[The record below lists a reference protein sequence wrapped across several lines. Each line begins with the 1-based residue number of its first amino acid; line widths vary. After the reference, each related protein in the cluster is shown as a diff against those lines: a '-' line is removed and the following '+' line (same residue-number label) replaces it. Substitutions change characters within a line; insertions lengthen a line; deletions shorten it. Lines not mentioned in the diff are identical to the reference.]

1 MNIVCIKTMR
11 GDHMIMLAVLSAAS
25 MLMLYYGSLMTPTE
39 VYLPISPST
48 LRHSKPEPEVTTTST
63 LAPTTTTSTPKLR
76 ADANICCQAET
87 PICKACHEGISVEEY
102 LEKQLYKFIKTPQVN
117 LCKKYHVLKGEN
129 SKEPDVRICL
139 DNIKPPCNVISV
151 GIAYN
156 FIFDDFMLK
165 HGCRVWSYDPSM
177 RKGNY
182 KRGKLHKFLPIGI
195 GDKDTMNGDKSTL
208 YKNNKKQIQ
217 TKTLDTMMR
226 DMGIDYVDVVRIDT
240 EGAEWKFINKL
251 DYSKIGQ
258 LLIEI
263 HMWKDK
269 AKHAQAVLDVPHSL
283 FWSARNK
290 WDNGKVYKDM
300 TRVYELGFL
309 KKKRKSIM
317 IGIPLHNRRGYVK
330 FNAMVLKKYNDID
343 SKDVFIFDDA
353 STEYGEDQLRKWYG
367 KDIHYFRSKKRLN
380 ADRNTKRLFTY
391 FSKSNYDILLTL
403 DSDLILDKKWRMFIY
418 DHIDKYGILSLYNSG
433 LHQTLSCNGEICEK
447 IRFGNAGAVM
457 KKSIV
462 VKMLEDKHVRISPTF
477 DWAWIKYFQT
487 HGIKMVAPKNSLVLH
502 YGKIGQNNG
511 CNTRELAKGFN
522 RSILPSWI
530 KLRLYFYFDKCS
542 KPDILYKE
550 HRDFLLFTSAGDKS
564 NVNQW
569 IGNDRL
575 YDIHVVYYGNK
586 QFNLEVDKLYKRKDT
601 KFPNLQWYLKST
613 DIMKYKAVAVWDDD
627 IVASPQN
634 INSLFKEMN
643 KHNVDVFSPCHTRG
657 FKKCLRKANL
667 NGIRDVEYIEMNA
680 PMFKPS
686 FLESFMRNFDPVIK
700 GWGTDIWFSHVC
712 STDKKCRISVSDTT
726 CVTNPRTRKDGSR
739 EINKAQPEHIRAGTY
754 TAYARKHKLPT
765 TDPKSTNIVGYD
777 SKKFKLKK
785 ILCLH
790 TTFGKNSNKMLSLA
804 NSIDFAKKNGLK
816 YISLDQNYWKWFKVW
831 FDDREDILEHKNNI
845 KCTKRISGR
854 QVFYSHKIKTVDY
867 FNPILMTLLPKK
879 SIRETAEKIFT
890 EPFVS
895 VHRRHFEGECLWR
908 SKNSYL
914 CNSNEDYSKTC
925 NYTGD
930 DFNHLDEK
938 VILFTDGQVP
948 NLDKTFKNIDHQ
960 PYPVQMWAMTLSTI
974 HYGNPMSTVDYIVS
988 HWRKNKITRP
998 QSCYKNNVKYIL
1010 YCPYDKKKVQYIFK
1024 KTNYVLQSM
1033 LNPPAQNVK
1042 FIIKTN
1048 HPKCTHTKYYKNAIE
1063 LYNKAQI
1070 VDSPYKGW
1078 VKNIYWAQKSRS
1090 YSNRPIILKVM
1101 GEVFHTMNSNTCKD
1115 VDALVYRSKDNIHP
1129 DCTTIHFLMG
1139 LAYENDRAKTTLK
1152 YKSKIVPK
1160 SRFCVLIVK
1169 SVYQPYYKADALVR
1183 HAMYTLLNE
1192 YKHCDISNYTWCPG
1206 DHLSNYKCMKDY
1218 KFAITMENQFENGY
1232 ITEKIFNGVLGDTIP
1247 IYAGAPDVD
1256 KYLNTKRFVNVKL
1269 NKTLIDYL
1277 RVNLPSQ
1284 NRVTWVTN
1292 VLRPHL
1298 LPFVEIIK
1306 KLDTN
1311 EKMYN
1316 SMIKEDLIQNENYID
1331 LQYFFRTSN
1340 LNGFIDKFRGGGM
1353 SKKEKTLLANVYSKA
1368 NTIGEWGMGSST
1380 LIAKHTGVKKLH
1392 AIDSSLTWVNKMKS
1406 LINEYNLKWIN
1417 IGNVKEWGYPKDKS
1431 RMEHWYTYSQS
1442 MNRGLDVYLVDG
1454 RFRVACAAQA
1464 LLNKNAY
1471 VLIHDFQR
1479 KEYKVVLTIA
1489 NILTQVETLVVL
1501 KRKHHI
1507 SDHEVNNVWE
1517 KYKNVLI

>member
-1 MNIVCIKTMR
+1 MNIVCNKTMR

-39 VYLPISPST
+39 VYLPITPST
-48 LRHSKPEPEVTTTST
+48 LRHSRPEPKVTTTTT
-63 LAPTTTTSTPKLR
+63 LAPKLR

-102 LEKQLYKFIKTPQVN
+102 LKKQLYKFIKTPRVN

-139 DNIKPPCNVISV
+139 DNIRPPCNVISV

-165 HGCRVWSYDPSM
+165 QGCRVWSYDPSM

-217 TKTLDTMMR
+217 TKTLDTMMS
-226 DMGIDYVDVVRIDT
+226 DMGIDFVDIVRIDT

-251 DYSKIGQ
+251 NYSKIGQ

-269 AKHAQAVLDVPHSL
+269 SKHAQAVLDVPHSL
-283 FWSARNK
+283 FWSARNR

-317 IGIPLHNRRGYVK
+317 IGIPLYNRRGYVK
-330 FNAMVLKKYNDID
+330 FNAMVLKNYNDVD
-343 SKDVFIFDDA
+343 SKDIFIFDDA

-367 KDIHYFRSKKRLN
+367 KDIHYFRSKKRLK
-380 ADRNTKRLFTY
+380 ADKNTKRLFTY

-403 DSDLILDKKWRMFIY
+403 DSDLILDKKWKMFIY
-418 DHIDKYGILSLYNSG
+418 DHIDKHGILSLYNSG

-462 VKMLEDKHVRISPTF
+462 VKMFEDKHVRSSPTF

-487 HGIKMVAPKNSLVLH
+487 HGVKMVVPKNSLVLH

-530 KLRLYFYFDKCS
+530 KLRLYFYFDKCN

-686 FLESFMRNFDPVIK
+686 FLESFMRIFDPVIK

-777 SKKFKLKK
+777 SK
-785 ILCLH
+785 
-790 TTFGKNSNKMLSLA
+790 
-804 NSIDFAKKNGLK
+804 
-816 YISLDQNYWKWFKVW
+816 
-831 FDDREDILEHKNNI
+831 
-845 KCTKRISGR
+845 
-854 QVFYSHKIKTVDY
+854 
-867 FNPILMTLLPKK
+867 
-879 SIRETAEKIFT
+879 
-890 EPFVS
+890 
-895 VHRRHFEGECLWR
+895 
-908 SKNSYL
+908 
-914 CNSNEDYSKTC
+914 
-925 NYTGD
+925 
-930 DFNHLDEK
+930 
-938 VILFTDGQVP
+938 
-948 NLDKTFKNIDHQ
+948 NLT
-960 PYPVQMWAMTLSTI
+960 
-974 HYGNPMSTVDYIVS
+974 
-988 HWRKNKITRP
+988 
-998 QSCYKNNVKYIL
+998 
-1010 YCPYDKKKVQYIFK
+1010 
-1024 KTNYVLQSM
+1024 
-1033 LNPPAQNVK
+1033 
-1042 FIIKTN
+1042 
-1048 HPKCTHTKYYKNAIE
+1048 
-1063 LYNKAQI
+1063 
-1070 VDSPYKGW
+1070 
-1078 VKNIYWAQKSRS
+1078 
-1090 YSNRPIILKVM
+1090 
-1101 GEVFHTMNSNTCKD
+1101 
-1115 VDALVYRSKDNIHP
+1115 
-1129 DCTTIHFLMG
+1129 
-1139 LAYENDRAKTTLK
+1139 
-1152 YKSKIVPK
+1152 
-1160 SRFCVLIVK
+1160 
-1169 SVYQPYYKADALVR
+1169 
-1183 HAMYTLLNE
+1183 
-1192 YKHCDISNYTWCPG
+1192 
-1206 DHLSNYKCMKDY
+1206 
-1218 KFAITMENQFENGY
+1218 
-1232 ITEKIFNGVLGDTIP
+1232 
-1247 IYAGAPDVD
+1247 
-1256 KYLNTKRFVNVKL
+1256 
-1269 NKTLIDYL
+1269 
-1277 RVNLPSQ
+1277 
-1284 NRVTWVTN
+1284 
-1292 VLRPHL
+1292 
-1298 LPFVEIIK
+1298 
-1306 KLDTN
+1306 
-1311 EKMYN
+1311 
-1316 SMIKEDLIQNENYID
+1316 
-1331 LQYFFRTSN
+1331 N

-1368 NTIGEWGMGSST
+1368 NSIGEWGMGSST

-1392 AIDSSLTWVNKMKS
+1392 AIDSSFTWVNKMKS
-1406 LINEYNLKWIN
+1406 LINEYNLTWIN

-1431 RMEHWYTYSQS
+1431 RMKHWYTYSQS
-1442 MNRGLDVYLVDG
+1442 MIRGLDVYLVDG

-1489 NILTQVETLVVL
+1489 NILTQVETLAVL
-1501 KRKHHI
+1501 KRKHNI